1 MKYFFK
7 KRKHAKMIFEYLY
20 FLYKILADNIGD

>member
-1 MKYFFK
+1 
-7 KRKHAKMIFEYLY
+7 MIFEYLY